1 MVQWLGL
8 CASTAG
14 GPNLISVQGTEIL
27 QALQQGP
34 EKKRKRMREKKHK
47 RGKGRY
53 EKERSERNGLW
64 HWGTLNGTPSKGE
77 QLIDIPNKLNK
88 TGLYIPVPAFRGQ
101 CIRESTYGKP
111 SQTCINLW
119 AAAITTLHLIFLI
132 FKMKELDYILGAF

>member
-1 MVQWLGL
+1 
-8 CASTAG
+8 
-14 GPNLISVQGTEIL
+14 
-27 QALQQGP
+27 
-34 EKKRKRMREKKHK
+34 MREQKHK

-77 QLIDIPNKLNK
+77 QLTDIPNKLNK